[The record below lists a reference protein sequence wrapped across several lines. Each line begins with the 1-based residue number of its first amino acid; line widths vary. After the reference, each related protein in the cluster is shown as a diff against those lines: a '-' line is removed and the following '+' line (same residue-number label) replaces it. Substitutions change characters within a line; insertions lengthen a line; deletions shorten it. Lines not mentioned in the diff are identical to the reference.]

1 MTKRFFGTDGV
12 RGAVGK
18 DPMSADFALRLAS
31 AAAQVLVPNGGTVL
45 IGKDTRLSGYM
56 FESALEAGFVAAGAD
71 VLLLGPL
78 PTPGIAYLTQCFEAS
93 LGVVIS
99 ASHNR
104 YEDNGIKFFDGA
116 GAKLSDEVEL
126 EIERFLGQPAI
137 TLESQS
143 LGSAKRI
150 DTARVR
156 YQEFCASTFP
166 DDLDLDDVKVVFDGA
181 NGAGYKVGPRTLAEL
196 GAEVIPIGCS
206 PNGRNINDGCGS
218 THPEL
223 LQLTVPAVR
232 ADAGI
237 ALDGDGDR
245 VVMVDELGQTVDGD
259 QLLYILATARQ
270 REGVLK
276 GPVVGTVMSNLGLE
290 RALNKHDIEFRR
302 ARVGDRY
309 VLETL
314 YETGGII
321 GGETSGHVIC
331 LDRTTTGDGLIA
343 ALQVLAVMK
352 RTGKTLSKLSEGM
365 AKYPQTMLN
374 VRTEK
379 SLDPSKS
386 SKIQEAISQVE
397 GELADSG
404 RVVLRASG
412 TEPVIRVMVEGESE
426 DQVLHLAERLAAV
439 VAEAASSPS
448 S

>member
-1 MTKRFFGTDGV
+1 
-12 RGAVGK
+12 
-18 DPMSADFALRLAS
+18 
-31 AAAQVLVPNGGTVL
+31 
-45 IGKDTRLSGYM
+45 
-56 FESALEAGFVAAGAD
+56 
-71 VLLLGPL
+71 
-78 PTPGIAYLTQCFEAS
+78 
-93 LGVVIS
+93 
-99 ASHNR
+99 
-104 YEDNGIKFFDGA
+104 
-116 GAKLSDEVEL
+116 
-126 EIERFLGQPAI
+126 
-137 TLESQS
+137 
-143 LGSAKRI
+143 
-150 DTARVR
+150 
-156 YQEFCASTFP
+156 
-166 DDLDLDDVKVVFDGA
+166 
-181 NGAGYKVGPRTLAEL
+181 
-196 GAEVIPIGCS
+196 
-206 PNGRNINDGCGS
+206 
-218 THPEL
+218 
-223 LQLTVPAVR
+223 
-232 ADAGI
+232 
-237 ALDGDGDR
+237 
-245 VVMVDELGQTVDGD
+245 MVDELGQTVDGD

-290 RALNKHDIEFRR
+290 RALDKHDIEFRR

-426 DQVLHLAERLAAV
+426 NQVLHLAERLAAV